1 MNLALAAIT
10 AVVVGGAVVAV
21 TARDARATLLGL
33 LVVLL
38 GSAVLADPLP
48 GPLPIAARMAA
59 AFLACRLIAV
69 AIRGGDVLTSGSRLG
84 WPVDLLGATAALL
97 VGVGTHG
104 LGATPAGPVSAQA
117 AGFAVGV
124 LAVAPIVSGRD
135 VLRLGV
141 GAMLLLV
148 AASLVRVGLAGT
160 PSDLEQ
166 LVESGL
172 VIGLGGAIAII
183 VGGARA
189 ASGDLVI
196 SGEAIRDLAF
206 DGTPGPELLRPAVGS
221 SIHIGR
227 ARRVGGSGQASRLRD
242 DADRGRADGAGRA
255 SEPRADDADRGRA
268 DGAGQASPP
277 RADGAGRASAP
288 GADTGAGTDDQ
299 PSVPRIEPKVGRP
312 GRRPGTAGGGA
323 GRAPGRRPAA
333 DGSRPGRPPR
343 RSPGPKTDD
352 PDTGS
357 DTT

>member
-1 MNLALAAIT
+1 VNLALAAIT

-69 AIRGGDVLTSGSRLG
+69 SIRGDDVLTTGSRLG
-84 WPVDLLGATAALL
+84 WPVELLAAIAALL
-97 VGVGTHG
+97 VGIGTHG
-104 LGATPAGPVSAQA
+104 LGATPAGPVTAQA

-166 LVESGL
+166 LVASGL
-172 VIGLGGAIAII
+172 VIGLGGAMAII
-183 VGGARA
+183 VAGARA

-196 SGEAIRDLAF
+196 SGDAIRELGLDGAAIRDV
-206 DGTPGPELLRPAVGS
+206 PGPAGSS
-221 SIHIGR
+221 SIHLGR
-227 ARRVGGSGQASRLRD
+227 AGRVGQATRSTPAPEPSGDSGIPVPEPSS
-242 DADRGRADGAGRA
+242 DR
-255 SEPRADDADRGRA
+255 SI
-268 DGAGQASPP
+268 Q
-277 RADGAGRASAP
+277 AP
-288 GADTGAGTDDQ
+288 GPSAD
-299 PSVPRIEPKVGRP
+299 RP
-312 GRRPGTAGGGA
+312 GRSRKS
-323 GRAPGRRPAA
+323 RATRANRARA
-333 DGSRPGRPPR
+333 DQPR
-343 RSPGPKTDD
+343 DD
-352 PDTGS
+352 S

>member
-69 AIRGGDVLTSGSRLG
+69 AIRGVDVLTSGSRLG
-84 WPVDLLGATAALL
+84 WPVDLLGAAAALL

-206 DGTPGPELLRPAVGS
+206 DGAPTRELLRPAVGS

-227 ARRVGGSGQASRLRD
+227 AGRIGGAGQASRLRK
-242 DADRGRADGAGRA
+242 DADTA
-255 SEPRADDADRGRA
+255 RA
-268 DGAGQASPP
+268 DGAGQASEPG
-277 RADGAGRASAP
+277 ADGVGRASAP
-288 GADTGAGTDDQ
+288 GADTEAGTDDQ
-299 PSVPRIEPKVGRP
+299 PSVPKVEPKAGRP
-312 GRRPGTAGGGA
+312 GRRPGTAAGGT
-323 GRAPGRRPAA
+323 GRPAGRRPTA

-343 RSPGPKTDD
+343 RRPGPKTDD
-352 PDTGS
+352 SDTGS